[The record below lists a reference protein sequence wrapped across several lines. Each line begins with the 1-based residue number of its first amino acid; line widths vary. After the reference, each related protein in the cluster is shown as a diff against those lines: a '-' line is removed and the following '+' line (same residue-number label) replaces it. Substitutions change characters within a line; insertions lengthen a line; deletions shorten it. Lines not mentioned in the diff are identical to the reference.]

1 MFFLV
6 LSAYSISKIAK
17 RLGNKTDRTEDNYK
31 HAVMELSTHNKHN
44 KALAELEDSTYVEEE
59 FNVRA
64 VGKSPIKNVFLKSND
79 VPPFSE
85 AVEEI
90 LKADIIVIGPG
101 SLYTSLITNLLVTG
115 IRNAIRNSKATKIY
129 VCNIVTQPGQTDHN
143 KVSDHIKAVTKYL
156 GDGVLDYVIVNNNI
170 PRKDILD
177 KYQKEGAAVVLMDE
191 GVYSLNVNV
200 KKADL
205 VEDLNQ
211 KRVLWVKG
219 GPVPTRPR

>member
-1 MFFLV
+1 M
-6 LSAYSISKIAK
+6 
-17 RLGNKTDRTEDNYK
+17 
-31 HAVMELSTHNKHN
+31 
-44 KALAELEDSTYVEEE
+44 
-59 FNVRA
+59 
-64 VGKSPIKNVFLKSND
+64 
-79 VPPFSE
+79 PPFPE

-101 SLYTSLITNLLVTG
+101 SLYTSIITNLLVSG

-129 VCNIVTQPGQTDHN
+129 VCNIVTQPGQTDHY

-177 KYQKEGAAVVLMDE
+177 KYQKGGAEVVLMDE

-200 KKADL
+200 K
-205 VEDLNQ
+205 
-211 KRVLWVKG
+211 
-219 GPVPTRPR
+219 RPIWLKT